1 MIAPLHQDSENSKK
15 EAPYVGRYAPSPTG
29 PLHFGSLVAA
39 VASYLE
45 ANANHGSWLLRMD
58 DLDQPR
64 VLPNAA
70 DDILRTLEA
79 FGFEWHGNVLYQSM
93 QTSAYM
99 AAFEVLFNK
108 QLIYP
113 CSCTRKEIADSAV
126 HGIDGFVYPGVCR
139 NKRIQNNRYYAMRI
153 KTEDEKIG
161 FNDLIQGHISH
172 NIFQDIGDF
181 VLQRADGYF
190 TYQLATVVDD
200 NFQGVTHIVRGAD
213 LLDSTSRQIFLQHQL
228 NYKKLFYAHIPVVT
242 NIDDKKL
249 SKQTLATTLDLQQ
262 KSNLLW
268 QSLQFLGQNPPIALT
283 NENITNIWLWAKTN
297 WNLALVPKQ
306 RSIRSTHLTT

>member
-1 MIAPLHQDSENSKK
+1 MIVSCHQHSKNTK
-15 EAPYVGRYAPSPTG
+15 NEAPYVGRYAPSPTG
-29 PLHFGSLVAA
+29 PLHFGSLVAG

-45 ANANHGSWLLRMD
+45 ANANNGHWLLRMD

-79 FGFEWHGNVLYQSM
+79 FGFEWHNNVLYQSM

-99 AAFEVLFNK
+99 AAFELLLNK

-126 HGIDGFVYPGVCR
+126 HGIDGFVYPGICR
-139 NKRIQNNRYYAMRI
+139 NKRIASNHYSAMRI
-153 KTEDEKIG
+153 KTKDEKIG
-161 FNDLIQGHISH
+161 FNDLVQGHLSH

-181 VLQRADGYF
+181 VLQRADGYY

-200 NFQGVTHIVRGAD
+200 NLQGVTHIVRGAD

-228 NYKKLFYAHIPVVT
+228 NYPNLIYAHIPVAT
-242 NIDDKKL
+242 NIDNKKL
-249 SKQTLATTLDLQQ
+249 SKQTLAPSLDLQQ

-268 QSLQFLGQNPPIALT
+268 QSLQFLGQNPPNSLT
-283 NENITNIWLWAKTN
+283 NENITNIWHWAKTN
-297 WNLALVPKQ
+297 WNLALIPKQ
-306 RSIRSTHLTT
+306 LSIKSA